1 MPRSLP
7 LSVVAVTPSG
17 GNDNAKRPQMPAG
30 RGWKRSIPPRKQ
42 GESEGGE
49 AARVQDR
56 TAPGREATAPLGG
69 SPARQARRFQLRIL
83 RRVVVYTLT
92 GYR

>member
-1 MPRSLP
+1 MPSARRYPQGTVESIHP
-7 LSVVAVTPSG
+7 LRYQS
-17 GNDNAKRPQMPAG
+17 
-30 RGWKRSIPPRKQ
+30 
-42 GESEGGE
+42 ESEGGE